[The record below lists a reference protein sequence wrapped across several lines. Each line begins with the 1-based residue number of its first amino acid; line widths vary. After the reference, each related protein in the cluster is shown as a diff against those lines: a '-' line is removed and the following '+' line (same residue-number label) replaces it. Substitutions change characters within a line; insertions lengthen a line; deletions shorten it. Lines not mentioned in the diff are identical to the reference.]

1 MQGFN
6 RVRFRER
13 GSAMRAVHGARCMVA
28 LVAAFFL
35 PGFVPA
41 MAQEPVRTEPVVVTA
56 TRIEEKV
63 SEQAS
68 SVSVVTREEIEQKG
82 AGFVGDVL
90 QGLPGVDTQRAGSA
104 GNRENI
110 KIRGG
115 KSTQTLVMIDGF
127 PVNSPGTSEFDISS
141 LTSDL
146 FEQVEL
152 VRGPQ
157 SALYGSYASGGV
169 VNFIPRKWTG
179 GTRYGAG
186 LSGGSFETVAGG
198 GFASAGGTWG
208 SFHLGGSGYRSNGTL
223 PNDGTELVS
232 FLGSGDLK
240 IGERQRIHLLLL
252 STDANKQIPID
263 FGSRRDTNHL
273 ETRRGF
279 LAGARWE
286 AKLSDA
292 LEVSASAGGYDEF
305 LHVNDPPDPTDSFP
319 FPFEDVTKSRKTVV
333 TAQGRYA
340 PGTISTTIVGAEFE
354 KDRITDTFNPPS
366 STYSRSLYL
375 QEELRPDEGF
385 GISAGGRLDRN
396 SIGGTEFN
404 PKLAAYKQ
412 FQAVPVKIRG
422 AVGRGFRPPT
432 ASEKFDPFIGNPG
445 LSPEVSVS
453 YEAGADLSIAQGR
466 GSVSATWFFSDYQGL
481 IQFVDSVPGP
491 SGFGEIRNVDAISRG
506 VEMNGSWQF
515 TEIVGFAG
523 AYTYSATWDKT
534 NRQRILGIP
543 NQRGSLSILVTP
555 TSRVQTRIDWRVE
568 SDELDAP
575 PNGGEKRRPG
585 YARVDLHA
593 RYLWKTGSVDAP
605 QVVLT
610 GKVQNLLNR
619 DYEERKEFPAPGINF
634 LLGAELSI

>member
-1 MQGFN
+1 MA
-6 RVRFRER
+6 
-13 GSAMRAVHGARCMVA
+13 AMIVA
-28 LVAAFFL
+28 IFL
-35 PGFVPA
+35 PGIMPA
-41 MAQEPVRTEPVVVTA
+41 MAQEPVRTEPVIVTA

-115 KSTQTLVMIDGF
+115 KSTQTLVLIDGF

-179 GTRYGAG
+179 GPRYGAG
-186 LSGGSFETVAGG
+186 ISGGSFGTVAGG
-198 GFASAGGTWG
+198 GFASAGGAWG
-208 SFHLGGSGYRSNGTL
+208 NFHLAGNGYRSDGTL

-232 FLGSGDLK
+232 LLGSGDLK

-252 STDANKQIPID
+252 STDANKRIPID

-279 LAGARWE
+279 LLGARWE
-286 AKLSDA
+286 AKFSDA
-292 LEVSASAGGYDEF
+292 VMVSASAGGYDEF
-305 LHVNDPPDPTDSFP
+305 LHVGDPPDATDAFP
-319 FPFEDVTKSRKTVV
+319 FPFDDVTKSRKTVASV
-333 TAQGRYA
+333 QGRYA

-375 QEELRPDEGF
+375 QEELRPYEGF

-432 ASEKFDPFIGNPG
+432 ASEKFDPFIGNPA

-453 YEAGADLSIAQGR
+453 YEAGADLSIARGR
-466 GSVSATWFFSDYQGL
+466 GSLSATWFFSDHQGL

-491 SGFGEIRNVDAISRG
+491 SGFGEMRNVDAISRG
-506 VEMNGSWQF
+506 VEMNGSWRL

-523 AYTYSATWDKT
+523 AYTYTATRDKT

-543 NQRGSLSILVTP
+543 NQRGSLSLLLTP
-555 TSRVQTRIDWRVE
+555 IPRLQARLDWRVE

-585 YARVDLHA
+585 YGRVDLHG
-593 RYLWKTGSVDAP
+593 RYLWKTGSGKNP
-605 QVVLT
+605 QVALT

-619 DYEERKEFPAPGINF
+619 GYEERKEYPAPGIDF
-634 LLGAELSI
+634 LLGVEVSI

>member
-1 MQGFN
+1 MRGFN
-6 RVRFRER
+6 RVRHGER
-13 GSAMRAVHGARCMVA
+13 GSAARGFQAMGRAVV
-28 LVAAFFL
+28 LIAASWL
-35 PGFVPA
+35 TGPVGA

-82 AGFVGDVL
+82 AGFAGDVL

-141 LTSDL
+141 LTTEL
-146 FEQVEL
+146 FEQVEV

-169 VNFIPRKWTG
+169 VNFIPRKG
-179 GTRYGAG
+179 MAGTRYGAG
-186 LSGGSFETVAGG
+186 LSGGSFGTVTGN

-208 SFHLGGSGYRSNGTL
+208 NFHLAGSGYRSDGTL

-240 IGERQRIHLLLL
+240 FGERQRVHLLLL
-252 STDANKQIPID
+252 STDAEKEIPID

-273 ETRRGF
+273 ETRRGVLF
-279 LAGARWE
+279 GARWE

-292 LEVSASAGGYDEF
+292 FAVSASAGGYDEH

-319 FPFEDVTKSRKTVV
+319 FPFEDVTKSRKSVAGV
-333 TAQGRYA
+333 QGRYT
-340 PGTISTTIVGAEFE
+340 PGKISTTILGAEFE

-375 QEELRPDEGF
+375 QEEMRPYEGF
-385 GISAGGRLDRN
+385 GISVGGRLDRN

-422 AVGRGFRPPT
+422 AAGRGFRPPT
-432 ASEKFDPFIGNPG
+432 ASEKFDPFIGNPA

-453 YEAGADLSIAQGR
+453 YEAGADLSISKGR
-466 GSVSATWFFSDYQGL
+466 GAVSATWFFSDHQGL

-506 VEMNGSWQF
+506 VELNGSWQL
-515 TEIVGFAG
+515 TEWIGFAG
-523 AYTYSATWDKT
+523 AYTYTATWDKT
-534 NRQRILGIP
+534 NGQRILGIP
-543 NQRGSLSILVTP
+543 NQRGSLSVLVTP
-555 TSRVQTRIDWRVE
+555 SPRLQGRVDWRVE

-575 PNGGEKRRPG
+575 PNGGDKRRPG
-585 YARVDLHA
+585 YARVDVHG
-593 RYLWKTGSVDAP
+593 RYLWKTGSGAAP
-605 QVVLT
+605 QVALT
-610 GKVQNLLNR
+610 VKVQNLLNR
-619 DYEERKEFPAPGINF
+619 DYEERKG
-634 LLGAELSI
+634 

>member
-1 MQGFN
+1 MQGIGRTGFVEW
-6 RVRFRER
+6 RR
-13 GSAMRAVHGARCMVA
+13 AMRSLQPMRRMTVVIVA
-28 LVAAFFL
+28 SWL
-35 PGFVPA
+35 PVCVSA
-41 MAQEPVRTEPVVVTA
+41 MAQEPVRTEPVLVTA
-56 TRIEEKV
+56 TRIPEKV

-68 SVSVVTREEIEQKG
+68 SVSVVTREEIEQMG
-82 AGFVGDVL
+82 AGFAGDVL
-90 QGLPGVDTQRAGSA
+90 QGLPGVDVQRKGTS
-104 GNRENI
+104 GNMENI

-127 PVNSPGTSEFDISS
+127 PVNSPGTSEFDIGS

-146 FEQVEL
+146 FEQIEV

-169 VNFIPRKWTG
+169 VNFIPRKG
-179 GTRYGAG
+179 ASGTRYGAG
-186 LSGGSFETVAGG
+186 LSGGSFGTIGG
-198 GFASAGGTWG
+198 NGFASAAGPWG
-208 SFHLGGSGYRSNGTL
+208 DFHLAGNGYRGNGAL

-232 FLGSGDLK
+232 FLGSGDLA

-263 FGSRRDTNHL
+263 FGSRRDINHL

-292 LEVSASAGGYDEF
+292 FAVSASAGGYDEF

-333 TAQGRYA
+333 TAQGRYV
-340 PGTISTTIVGAEFE
+340 PGTISTTVVGAEFE

-375 QEELRPDEGF
+375 QEELRPYEGI

-422 AVGRGFRPPT
+422 AAGRGFRPPT
-432 ASEKFDPFIGNPG
+432 ASEKFDPFIGNPA

-453 YEAGADLSIAQGR
+453 YEAGVDWSIAKGR
-466 GSVSATWFFSDYQGL
+466 GSVSATWFFSDHQGL

-491 SGFGEIRNVDAISRG
+491 SGFGEMRNVDAISRG
-506 VEMNGSWQF
+506 VEMNGSWQING
-515 TEIVGFAG
+515 IVGFAG
-523 AYTYSATWDKT
+523 TYTYTATWDKT

-543 NQRGSLSILVTP
+543 NQRGSLSVLVTP
-555 TSRVQTRIDWRVE
+555 TSRMETRIDWRVE

-585 YARVDLHA
+585 YARVDLHG

-605 QVVLT
+605 KVTLT

-619 DYEERKEFPAPGINF
+619 SYEERKEYPAPGINF
-634 LLGAELSI
+634 LLGAEVSI

>member
-1 MQGFN
+1 MRTGNRTARWAVFGFLWAAG
-6 RVRFRER
+6 FPW
-13 GSAMRAVHGARCMVA
+13 AAV
-28 LVAAFFL
+28 
-35 PGFVPA
+35 
-41 MAQEPVRTEPVVVTA
+41 AQEPVRTEPVVVTA

-179 GTRYGAG
+179 GTRYGAV
-186 LSGGSFETVAGG
+186 LSGGSFDTVAGN
-198 GFASAGGTWG
+198 GFASTGGAWG
-208 SFHLGGSGYRSNGTL
+208 SFHLAGSGYRSDGTL

-232 FLGSGDLK
+232 FLGTGDLK
-240 IGERQRIHLLLL
+240 VGDRQRVHLLLL
-252 STDANKQIPID
+252 STDANKEIPID

-286 AKLSDA
+286 AKLSDTLA
-292 LEVSASAGGYDEF
+292 VSASAGGYDEF

-319 FPFEDVTKSRKTVV
+319 FPFEDVTKSRKTVATV
-333 TAQGRYA
+333 QGRYA
-340 PGTISTTIVGAEFE
+340 PGTISTTIVGAEFG

-366 STYSRSLYL
+366 SIYSRSLYL
-375 QEELRPDEGF
+375 QEELRPYEGF

-412 FQAVPVKIRG
+412 FHAVPVKIRG
-422 AVGRGFRPPT
+422 AAGRGFRPPT
-432 ASEKFDPFIGNPG
+432 ASEKFDPFIGNPA

-453 YEAGADLSIAQGR
+453 CEAGADLSISKGR
-466 GSVSATWFFSDYQGL
+466 GSLSATWFFSDHRGL

-491 SGFGEIRNVDAISRG
+491 SGFGEMRNVDAISRG
-506 VEMNGSWQF
+506 VEIYGSWQL

-523 AYTYSATWDKT
+523 TYTYTATWDKT
-534 NRQRILGIP
+534 SRQRILGIP
-543 NQRGSLSILVTP
+543 NQRGSLSVLVAP
-555 TSRVQTRIDWRVE
+555 GSRLQGRVDWRLE

-575 PNGGEKRRPG
+575 PNGGDPRRPG
-585 YARVDLHA
+585 YARVDLHV
-593 RYLWKTGSVDAP
+593 RYLWTTGSRETP
-605 QVVLT
+605 QVALT
-610 GKVQNLLNR
+610 GKVRNLLNR
-619 DYEERKEFPAPGINF
+619 DYEERKEYPAPGINF

>member
-6 RVRFRER
+6 RLRFRER
-13 GSAMRAVHGARCMVA
+13 GSATRALHGSRCM
-28 LVAAFFL
+28 AAMIAVFFL
-35 PGFVPA
+35 PGFLPA
-41 MAQEPVRTEPVVVTA
+41 MAQEPLRTEPVVVTA

-127 PVNSPGTSEFDISS
+127 PVNSPGTSEFDIGS

-179 GTRYGAG
+179 RTRYGAG
-186 LSGGSFETVAGG
+186 LSGGSFGTVTGS
-198 GFASAGGTWG
+198 GFASTGGNWG
-208 SFHLGGSGYRSNGTL
+208 GFHLAGSGNRSDGTL

-232 FLGSGDLK
+232 FLGSGDLN

-252 STDANKQIPID
+252 STDANKRIPID
-263 FGSRRDTNHL
+263 FGSRRDANHL

-279 LAGARWE
+279 LAGVRWE

-292 LEVSASAGGYDEF
+292 LAVSASAGGYDEF

-319 FPFEDVTKSRKTVV
+319 FPFEDVTKSRKAVV

-340 PGTISTTIVGAEFE
+340 PGTIATTIVGAEFE

-375 QEELRPDEGF
+375 QEELRPYKGF

-466 GSVSATWFFSDYQGL
+466 GSVSATWFFSDHQGL
-481 IQFVDSVPGP
+481 IQFVGSVPGP
-491 SGFGEIRNVDAISRG
+491 FGFGEIRNVDAISRG
-506 VEMNGSWQF
+506 VEMNGSWQL
-515 TEIVGFAG
+515 TEVVGFAG

-543 NQRGSLSILVTP
+543 NQRGSLSVLVTP
-555 TSRVQTRIDWRVE
+555 TSGVQTRIEWRVE

-610 GKVQNLLNR
+610 GKLQNLLNHP
-619 DYEERKEFPAPGINF
+619 YEERKEYPAPGINF

>member
-1 MQGFN
+1 MQGEK
-6 RVRFRER
+6 RFRSTR
-13 GSAMRAVHGARCMVA
+13 IFAKPVRPAVLFAVFIAWGAA
-28 LVAAFFL
+28 PSL
-35 PGFVPA
+35 
-41 MAQEPVRTEPVVVTA
+41 AQEPVRTEPVIVTA
-56 TRIEEKV
+56 TRIPEKV

-68 SVSVVTREEIEQKG
+68 SVSVVTREEIDLKG
-82 AGFVGDVL
+82 AVFVGDVL
-90 QGLPGVDTQRAGSA
+90 QRLPGVDTQRAGSA

-127 PVNSPGTSEFDISS
+127 PVNSPATSQFDIGS
-141 LTSDL
+141 LSSDL
-146 FEQVEL
+146 FEQVEV

-169 VNFIPRKWTG
+169 VNFIPRKGKG
-179 GTRYGAG
+179 GTRYGVG
-186 LSGGSFETVAGG
+186 LSAGSFDTVAGN
-198 GFASAGGTWG
+198 GFASTGGAWG
-208 SFHLGGSGYRSNGTL
+208 SFLLAGSGYRSDGTL

-232 FLGSGDLK
+232 FLGTGDLK
-240 IGERQRIHLLLL
+240 VGDRQRVHLLLL
-252 STDANKQIPID
+252 STDANKEIPID

-286 AKLSDA
+286 AKLSDTLA
-292 LEVSASAGGYDEF
+292 VSASAGGYDES

-319 FPFEDVTKSRKTVV
+319 FPFEDVTKSRKTVATV
-333 TAQGRYA
+333 QGRYA

-366 STYSRSLYL
+366 SIYSRSLYL
-375 QEELRPDEGF
+375 QEELRPYEGF

-412 FQAVPVKIRG
+412 FHAVPVKIRG
-422 AVGRGFRPPT
+422 AAGRGFRPPT
-432 ASEKFDPFIGNPG
+432 ASEKFDPFIGNPA

-453 YEAGADLSIAQGR
+453 YEAGADLSISRGR
-466 GSVSATWFFSDYQGL
+466 GAVSATWFFSDHQGL

-491 SGFGEIRNVDAISRG
+491 SGFGEMRNVDAISRG
-506 VEMNGSWQF
+506 VEIYGSWQL
-515 TEIVGFAG
+515 TEIVGFTG
-523 AYTYSATWDKT
+523 TYTYTATWDKT
-534 NRQRILGIP
+534 SRQRILGIP
-543 NQRGSLSILVTP
+543 NQRGSLSVLVTP
-555 TSRVQTRIDWRVE
+555 GSRLQGRVDWRVE

-575 PNGGEKRRPG
+575 PNGGDKRRPG
-585 YARVDLHA
+585 YARVDVHG
-593 RYLWKTGSVDAP
+593 RYLWKTGSGAAP
-605 QVVLT
+605 QVALT
-610 GKVQNLLNR
+610 GKVLNLLNR

-634 LLGAELSI
+634 LLGAEVSI

>member
-1 MQGFN
+1 MKGFD
-6 RVRFRER
+6 RSRFRER
-13 GSAMRAVHGARCMVA
+13 GRGTPALHRAGCMAAMIAA
-28 LVAAFFL
+28 LFL
-35 PGFVPA
+35 PGFLPA
-41 MAQEPVRTEPVVVTA
+41 MAQEPVRTEPVIVTA

-68 SVSVVTREEIEQKG
+68 SVSVVTREEIDLKG

-127 PVNSPGTSEFDISS
+127 PVNSPGTSQFDIGA
-141 LTSDL
+141 LTTDL
-146 FEQVEL
+146 FEQVEV

-169 VNFIPRKWTG
+169 VNFIPRKGTG
-179 GTRYGAG
+179 GTRYGVG
-186 LSGGSFETVAGG
+186 LSGGSFDTVAGN
-198 GFASAGGTWG
+198 GFASAGGNRG
-208 SFHLGGSGYRSNGTL
+208 SFHLAGSGYRSDGAL

-232 FLGSGDLK
+232 ILGTGDLK
-240 IGERQRIHLLLL
+240 VGDGQRVHLLLL

-263 FGSRRDTNHL
+263 FGSRRDSNHL

-292 LEVSASAGGYDEF
+292 LAVSASAGGYDEF

-319 FPFEDVTKSRKTVV
+319 FPFEDVTKSRRTVV

-340 PGTISTTIVGAEFE
+340 PGTIATTIVGAEFE

-375 QEELRPDEGF
+375 QEELRPYKGF

-432 ASEKFDPFIGNPG
+432 ASEKFDPFIGNPA

-453 YEAGADLSIAQGR
+453 YEAGADWSIAKGR
-466 GSVSATWFFSDYQGL
+466 GSVSATWFFSDHRGL

-491 SGFGEIRNVDAISRG
+491 MGFGEMRNIDAISRG
-506 VEMNGSWQF
+506 VEISGSWQL

-523 AYTYSATWDKT
+523 TYTYSATWDKT

-543 NQRGSLSILVTP
+543 NQRGSLSVLVKP
-555 TSRVQTRIDWRVE
+555 VPRLQGRVDWRVE

-575 PNGGEKRRPG
+575 PNGGDRRRPG
-585 YARVDLHA
+585 YARVDVHG
-593 RYLWKTGSVDAP
+593 RYLWKTGPGDAP
-605 QVVLT
+605 QVALT
-610 GKVQNLLNR
+610 GKIENLLNR
-619 DYEERKEFPAPGINF
+619 SYEERKEYPAPGIHF

>member
-1 MQGFN
+1 MQRFK
-6 RVRFRER
+6 RFRFREWER
-13 GSAMRAVHGARCMVA
+13 ETPPLHGAKCMAA
-28 LVAAFFL
+28 LIWAFFL
-35 PGFVPA
+35 PGSVPA
-41 MAQEPVRTEPVVVTA
+41 VAQEPVRTEPVVVTA

-179 GTRYGAG
+179 GTRYGAV
-186 LSGGSFETVAGG
+186 LSGGSFDTVAGN
-198 GFASAGGTWG
+198 GFASTGGAWG
-208 SFHLGGSGYRSNGTL
+208 SFHLAGSGYRSDGTL

-232 FLGSGDLK
+232 FLGTGDLK
-240 IGERQRIHLLLL
+240 VGDRQRVHLLLL
-252 STDANKQIPID
+252 STDANKEIPID

-286 AKLSDA
+286 AKLSDTLA
-292 LEVSASAGGYDEF
+292 VSASAGGYDEF

-319 FPFEDVTKSRKTVV
+319 FPFEDVTKSRKTVATV
-333 TAQGRYA
+333 QGRYA
-340 PGTISTTIVGAEFE
+340 PGTISTTIVGAEFG

-366 STYSRSLYL
+366 SIYSRSLYL
-375 QEELRPDEGF
+375 QEELRPYEGF

-412 FQAVPVKIRG
+412 FHAVPVKIRG
-422 AVGRGFRPPT
+422 AAGRGFRPPT
-432 ASEKFDPFIGNPG
+432 ASEKFDPFIGNPA

-453 YEAGADLSIAQGR
+453 YEAGADLSISKGR
-466 GSVSATWFFSDYQGL
+466 GSLSATWFFSDHRGL

-491 SGFGEIRNVDAISRG
+491 SGFGEMRNVDAISRG
-506 VEMNGSWQF
+506 VEIYGSWQL

-523 AYTYSATWDKT
+523 TYTYTATWDKT
-534 NRQRILGIP
+534 SRQRILGIP
-543 NQRGSLSILVTP
+543 NQRGSLSVLVAP
-555 TSRVQTRIDWRVE
+555 GSRLQGRVGWRLE

-575 PNGGEKRRPG
+575 PNGGDPRRPG
-585 YARVDLHA
+585 YARVDLHV
-593 RYLWKTGSVDAP
+593 RYLWTTGSRETP
-605 QVVLT
+605 QVALT
-610 GKVQNLLNR
+610 GKVLNLLNR
-619 DYEERKEFPAPGINF
+619 DYEERKEYPAPGINF

>member
-1 MQGFN
+1 MQGEERFQ
-6 RVRFRER
+6 RTRFVAKPVRP
-13 GSAMRAVHGARCMVA
+13 AVL
-28 LVAAFFL
+28 LVAFL
-35 PGFVPA
+35 LWGAAPSLAEG
-41 MAQEPVRTEPVVVTA
+41 PVRTEPVVVTA

-68 SVSVVTREEIEQKG
+68 SVSVVTREEIERKG
-82 AGFVGDVL
+82 AGFAGDVL

-127 PVNSPGTSEFDISS
+127 PVNSPGTSEFDIGS
-141 LTSDL
+141 LTTDL
-146 FEQVEL
+146 FEQVEV

-169 VNFIPRKWTG
+169 VNFIPRKG
-179 GTRYGAG
+179 MAGTRYGAG
-186 LSGGSFETVAGG
+186 LSGGSFGTVTGN

-208 SFHLGGSGYRSNGTL
+208 SFHLAGSGYRSDGTL

-232 FLGSGDLK
+232 FLGTGDLK
-240 IGERQRIHLLLL
+240 VGDRQRVHLLLL
-252 STDANKQIPID
+252 STDANKRIPID
-263 FGSRRDTNHL
+263 FGSRRDSNHL

-279 LAGARWE
+279 LLGARWE

-292 LEVSASAGGYDEF
+292 LAVSASAGGYDEF
-305 LHVNDPPDPTDSFP
+305 LHVNDPTDPTDSFP
-319 FPFEDVTKSRKTVV
+319 FPFEDVTKSRKTVASV
-333 TAQGRYA
+333 QGRYA

-375 QEELRPDEGF
+375 QEELRPYEGF

-432 ASEKFDPFIGNPG
+432 ASEKFDPFIGNPA

-453 YEAGADLSIAQGR
+453 YEAGADLSISKGR
-466 GSVSATWFFSDYQGL
+466 GAVSATWFFSDHQGL

-491 SGFGEIRNVDAISRG
+491 FGFGEMRNVDAISRG
-506 VEMNGSWQF
+506 VEMNGSWQL
-515 TEIVGFAG
+515 TERIGFAG
-523 AYTYSATWDKT
+523 AYTYTATWDKT

-543 NQRGSLSILVTP
+543 NQRGSLSVLVTP
-555 TSRVQTRIDWRVE
+555 ASRLQGRVDWRVE

-575 PNGGEKRRPG
+575 PNGGDKRRPG
-585 YARVDLHA
+585 YARVDVHG
-593 RYLWKTGSVDAP
+593 RYLWKTGSGEVP
-605 QVVLT
+605 QVALT
-610 GKVQNLLNR
+610 GKVENLLNR
-619 DYEERKEFPAPGINF
+619 SYEERKEYPAPGINF
-634 LLGAELSI
+634 LLGAELSL

>member
-1 MQGFN
+1 MQGEK
-6 RVRFRER
+6 RFRR
-13 GSAMRAVHGARCMVA
+13 TRIFAKPVRPAVLFAVFIAWGAA
-28 LVAAFFL
+28 PSL
-35 PGFVPA
+35 
-41 MAQEPVRTEPVVVTA
+41 AQEPVRTEPVIVTA
-56 TRIEEKV
+56 TRIPEKV

-68 SVSVVTREEIEQKG
+68 SVSVVTREEIDLKG

-127 PVNSPGTSEFDISS
+127 PVNSPATSQFDIGS
-141 LTSDL
+141 LSSDL
-146 FEQVEL
+146 FEQVEV

-169 VNFIPRKWTG
+169 VNFIPRKGKG
-179 GTRYGAG
+179 GTRYGVG
-186 LSGGSFETVAGG
+186 LSAGSFDTVAGNGLASTG
-198 GFASAGGTWG
+198 GAWG
-208 SFHLGGSGYRSNGTL
+208 SFHLAGSGYRSDGTL

-232 FLGSGDLK
+232 FLGTGDLK
-240 IGERQRIHLLLL
+240 VGDSQRVHILLL
-252 STDANKQIPID
+252 STDADKEIPID
-263 FGSRRDTNHL
+263 FGSRRDSNHL

-292 LEVSASAGGYDEF
+292 LAVSASAGGYDES
-305 LHVNDPPDPTDSFP
+305 LRVNDPPDPTDSFP

-354 KDRITDTFNPPS
+354 KDRIKDTFNPPS

-375 QEELRPDEGF
+375 QEELRPYEGF

-396 SIGGTEFN
+396 SVGGTEFN

-412 FQAVPVKIRG
+412 FHAVPVKIRG
-422 AVGRGFRPPT
+422 AAGRGFRPPT
-432 ASEKFDPFIGNPG
+432 ASEKFDPFIGNPA

-453 YEAGADLSIAQGR
+453 YEAGADLSISRGR
-466 GSVSATWFFSDYQGL
+466 GAVSATWFFSDHQGL

-491 SGFGEIRNVDAISRG
+491 SGFGEMRNVDAISRG
-506 VEMNGSWQF
+506 VEIYGSWQL

-523 AYTYSATWDKT
+523 TYTYTATWDKT
-534 NRQRILGIP
+534 SRQRILGIP
-543 NQRGSLSILVTP
+543 NQRGSLSVLVTP
-555 TSRVQTRIDWRVE
+555 GSRLQGRVDWRVE

-575 PNGGEKRRPG
+575 PNGGDKRRPG
-585 YARVDLHA
+585 YARVDVHG

-605 QVVLT
+605 QIALT
-610 GKVQNLLNR
+610 GKVQNVLNR
-619 DYEERKEFPAPGINF
+619 SYEERKEYPAPGINF
-634 LLGAELSI
+634 LLGAELNI

>member
-1 MQGFN
+1 MQGEK
-6 RVRFRER
+6 RFRR
-13 GSAMRAVHGARCMVA
+13 TRVFAKPVRPAVLLGVFIAWGAA
-28 LVAAFFL
+28 PSL
-35 PGFVPA
+35 
-41 MAQEPVRTEPVVVTA
+41 AQEPVRTEPVIVTA

-68 SVSVVTREEIEQKG
+68 SVSVVTREEIDLKG
-82 AGFVGDVL
+82 AVFVGDVL

-127 PVNSPGTSEFDISS
+127 PVNSPATSQFDIGS
-141 LTSDL
+141 LASDL
-146 FEQVEL
+146 FEQVEV

-169 VNFIPRKWTG
+169 VNFIPRKGTG
-179 GTRYGAG
+179 GTRYGVG
-186 LSGGSFETVAGG
+186 LSGGSFDTVAGN
-198 GFASAGGTWG
+198 GFASTGGAWG
-208 SFHLGGSGYRSNGTL
+208 SFHLAGSGYRSDGTL

-232 FLGSGDLK
+232 FLGTGDLK
-240 IGERQRIHLLLL
+240 VGDRQRVHLLLL
-252 STDANKQIPID
+252 STDANKEIPID

-286 AKLSDA
+286 AKLSDTLA
-292 LEVSASAGGYDEF
+292 VSASAGGYDEF

-319 FPFEDVTKSRKTVV
+319 FPFEDVTKSRKTVATV
-333 TAQGRYA
+333 QGRYA

-366 STYSRSLYL
+366 SIYSRSLYL
-375 QEELRPDEGF
+375 QEELRPYEGF

-412 FQAVPVKIRG
+412 FHAVPVKIRG
-422 AVGRGFRPPT
+422 AAGRGFRPPT
-432 ASEKFDPFIGNPG
+432 ASEKFDPFIGNPA
-445 LSPEVSVS
+445 LLPEVSVS
-453 YEAGADLSIAQGR
+453 YEAGADLSISKGR
-466 GSVSATWFFSDYQGL
+466 GSLSATWFFSDHRGL

-491 SGFGEIRNVDAISRG
+491 SGFGEMRNVDAISRG
-506 VEMNGSWQF
+506 VEIYGSWQL

-523 AYTYSATWDKT
+523 TYTYTATWDKT
-534 NRQRILGIP
+534 SRQRILGIP
-543 NQRGSLSILVTP
+543 NQRGSLSVLVAP
-555 TSRVQTRIDWRVE
+555 GSRLQGRVDWRVE

-575 PNGGEKRRPG
+575 PNGGDKRRPG
-585 YARVDLHA
+585 YARVDVHG
-593 RYLWKTGSVDAP
+593 RYLWKTGSGEVP
-605 QVVLT
+605 QVALT
-610 GKVQNLLNR
+610 GKVLNLLNR
-619 DYEERKEFPAPGINF
+619 DYEERKEYPAPGIHF
-634 LLGAELSI
+634 LLGAELSL